1 MKAQP
6 CLIIFN
12 KLFIV
17 IEFNIKLKIKK
28 YGKNSK
34 ILTNRNFCFDI
45 CLSFLKGC
53 GTGTQVKTTEKK
65 VDTLTTKV
73 DSLSKIVVTQ
83 QEMIDLLLEGTTM
96 WQTLIIE
103 ELSDKD
109 HMPINHYRSESNIMK
124 NWFHKQS

>member
-1 MKAQP
+1 MEKIQKYLPIATFV
-6 CLIIFN
+6 LI
-12 KLFIV
+12 LFI
-17 IEFNIKLKIKK
+17 
-28 YGKNSK
+28 
-34 ILTNRNFCFDI
+34 
-45 CLSFLKGC
+45 FLKGC

-83 QEMIDLLLEGTTM
+83 QEMIDLLQNTTM

-109 HMPINHYRSESNIMK
+109 HMPINHYRSESK
-124 NWFHKQS
+124 